1 MAPSS
6 SHPAR
11 GRRAS
16 SRALPVACAML
27 LAGGACGVEVSPHA
41 ATASPPATE
50 PAMQQDSFQI
60 RQGASATRGD
70 SRLGFIGSDGAGGAL
85 LDAWDQRHDF
95 WLVHYRLRDGDIFP
109 ASGRFLR
116 VTQIRHGEPGG
127 SLSLDVA
134 GDAGGLLP
142 AAADQPV
149 LPERG
154 SLDVGLSR
162 LEMLS
167 PPDAH
172 SVRVRRWPKLHPLA
186 RTAPEQIEEL
196 ALSVGD
202 TLAFGNRTLRVERIQ
217 SDAGDIGGFVVFSV
231 AD

>member
-6 SHPAR
+6 SHSVR

-27 LAGGACGVEVSPHA
+27 LAGGACGVEVAPHA
-41 ATASPPATE
+41 ATAPPSATE
-50 PAMQQDSFQI
+50 PAMPQDSFQI
-60 RQGASATRGD
+60 RQGASATHGD

-85 LDAWDQRHDF
+85 LDAWHQRHDF
-95 WLVHYRLRDGDIFP
+95 WLAHYRLRDGDIFP

-127 SLSLDVA
+127 SLTLDVA

-162 LEMLS
+162 LEMRS
-167 PPDAH
+167 PPEAH
-172 SVRVRRWPKLHPLA
+172 SVRVRRWPKLYPLA
-186 RTAPEQIEEL
+186 RTAPEQIEEIE
-196 ALSVGD
+196 LSVGD
-202 TLAFGNRTLRVERIQ
+202 TLAFGSRTLRVERIQ
-217 SDAGDIGGFVVFSV
+217 PDAGDIGGFVVFSV